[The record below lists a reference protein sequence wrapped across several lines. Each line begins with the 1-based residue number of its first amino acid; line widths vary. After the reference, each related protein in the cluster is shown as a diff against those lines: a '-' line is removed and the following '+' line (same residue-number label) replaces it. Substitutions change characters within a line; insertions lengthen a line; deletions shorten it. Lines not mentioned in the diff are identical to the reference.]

1 MVVMEAG
8 SCISLAGVAWLV
20 CYSEGWDI
28 RFSAMLRYCR
38 LLLKFVLRVWLGDMY
53 LIVLR
58 PLGSYS
64 LLLNFAG
71 VAQAGT
77 PPLLLAVLA
86 T

>member
-1 MVVMEAG
+1 
-8 SCISLAGVAWLV
+8 
-20 CYSEGWDI
+20 
-28 RFSAMLRYCR
+28 MLRYCR
-38 LLLKFVLRVWLGDMY
+38 LLLKFVLRAWLGDMY
-53 LIVLR
+53 LIALR